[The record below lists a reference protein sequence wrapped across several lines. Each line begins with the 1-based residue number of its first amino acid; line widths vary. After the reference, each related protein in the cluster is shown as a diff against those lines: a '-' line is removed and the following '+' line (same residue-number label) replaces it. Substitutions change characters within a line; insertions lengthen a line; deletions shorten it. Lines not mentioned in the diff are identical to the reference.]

1 MYTPEIITEIFALFK
16 EFLKDN
22 GIKLAFEK
30 ELKRNGVYKTTNK
43 YLERY
48 AWHKFGAH
56 RLVSHAFPFIYTEA
70 GREFWL
76 NIHNEWCK
84 KIAR

>member
-1 MYTPEIITEIFALFK
+1 MDSSAKIVEMEETFT
-16 EFLKDN
+16 EFLKEK

-30 ELKRNGVYKTTNK
+30 ELRKNGIYKSLK
-43 YLERY
+43 QYLTRY
-48 AWHKFGAH
+48 AWQKFGAH
-56 RLVSHAFPFIYTEA
+56 RLVSHAFPFIYAEA